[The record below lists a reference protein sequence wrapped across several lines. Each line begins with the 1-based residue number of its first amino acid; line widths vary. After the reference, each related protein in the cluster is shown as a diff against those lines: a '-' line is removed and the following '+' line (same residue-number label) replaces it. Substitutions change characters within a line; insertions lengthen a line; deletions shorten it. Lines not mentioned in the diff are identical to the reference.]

1 MNTESVSS
9 NLLPENGWSTFT
21 VGDGAQVLY

>member
-9 NLLPENGWSTFT
+9 SLLLENGWSTFT
-21 VGDGAQVLY
+21 VGEGAQVLY